1 MEIFAE
7 ICVHKNALWS
17 QLVLV
22 VVKNISKHNFI
33 KLAPGS
39 LTLSLFDASRYSMKL
54 VFNDC

>member
-1 MEIFAE
+1 
-7 ICVHKNALWS
+7 
-17 QLVLV
+17 